1 MSRQVMP
8 CRQSKPNNSNDKK
21 NRKRPCQR
29 ARHCYRC
36 EWSCA
41 VLRMALNPRFNNT
54 GNGIYE
60 KTPRCPGG
68 WPVRCRCFCTGTR
81 NGSRPRSC
89 SRRCPRSCSTRSCSE
104 DQGHPH
110 GQEEDRQEGRQE
122 ENRPQGSLIWA
133 FRVLSGPDHH
143 LGIARICGRFAWW
156 AARRA
161 CCTPSV
167 LPACP
172 PCRGIFAARAPPS
185 SGRRARCSG
194 LLRPVQRH
202 CPQTPAP
209 YCCRPVL
216 LNRKPRP

>member
-133 FRVLSGPDHH
+133 FRAS
-143 LGIARICGRFAWW
+143 
-156 AARRA
+156 
-161 CCTPSV
+161 
-167 LPACP
+167 
-172 PCRGIFAARAPPS
+172 
-185 SGRRARCSG
+185 
-194 LLRPVQRH
+194 
-202 CPQTPAP
+202 
-209 YCCRPVL
+209 PVL
-216 LNRKPRP
+216 TTASKSPAFAGVLLGGRSKYCELAAGRWNFCGASGSIA